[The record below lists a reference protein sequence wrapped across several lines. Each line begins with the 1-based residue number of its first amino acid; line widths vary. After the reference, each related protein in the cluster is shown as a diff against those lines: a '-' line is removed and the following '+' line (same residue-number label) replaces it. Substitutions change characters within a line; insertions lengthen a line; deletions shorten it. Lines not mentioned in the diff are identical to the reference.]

1 MTKLTRNKKI
11 QIYKLRKQGET
22 LVNLAKKF
30 DININHIGYLVK
42 LIDYHGVKIL
52 SKKKNRHY
60 NQTQKKIIIDEVLL
74 SNRSV
79 MSTSIKYGLLSNG
92 MLFNWIKLYKS
103 NNYDIVEKKK
113 GRISTMKNYI
123 DKSKEVKTSEE
134 LLIAKDKEILYL
146 QAENEYLK
154 KLYSLMQKEE

>member
-1 MTKLTRNKKI
+1 
-11 QIYKLRKQGET
+11 
-22 LVNLAKKF
+22 
-30 DININHIGYLVK
+30 
-42 LIDYHGVKIL
+42 
-52 SKKKNRHY
+52 
-60 NQTQKKIIIDEVLL
+60 
-74 SNRSV
+74 
-79 MSTSIKYGLLSNG
+79 

-154 KLYSLMQKEE
+154 KLYSLMQKEEQQQTKKK